1 VNTYRCGYVYHASPV
16 PNATLN
22 PLTDGVLVHTFTLG
36 YSRKMPRCQLNVGYQ
51 FSFAPTRDVGAS
63 QIIGPGGS
71 PGDFANS
78 SFKASIH
85 YLSLGF
91 LVPF

>member
-1 VNTYRCGYVYHASPV
+1 MGISTGSAEGCA
-16 PNATLN
+16 
-22 PLTDGVLVHTFTLG
+22 
-36 YSRKMPRCQLNVGYQ
+36 GYQ

-63 QIIGPGGS
+63 QIIGPGGA

-78 SFKASIH
+78 QFKASIH